1 MVTTYVSCMMWLE
14 MLAASEDID
23 HADHDKVDTA
33 TTSLPT
39 STGIGTTAATSQGI
53 VMVLLLPPLNGKSFA
68 RVLKPLNIS

>member
-1 MVTTYVSCMMWLE
+1 MWLG
-14 MLAASEDID
+14 MFAASEDID
-23 HADHDKVDTA
+23 RADQDKVDTA

-68 RVLKPLNIS
+68 KLLKGYMESRKRK